1 MVWRFEGFLG
11 MDGPIYVGVE
21 GFQHREN
28 FLSMHVSKASRWEK
42 GNCAIVESTH
52 LSSMCVAYNHHFAIY
67 GKTKSQ
73 NTQLILNAVWK
84 VVYASYKSNYPK
96 SNF

>member
-1 MVWRFEGFLG
+1 MIWKFEGFLD

-21 GFQHREN
+21 GSQHRKN
-28 FLSMHVSKASRWEK
+28 FLSMHVSKASQWEK

-52 LSSMCVAYNHHFAIY
+52 LSNMCVAYNHHFDIY
-67 GKTKSQ
+67 SKNKSQ
-73 NTQLILNAVWK
+73 NTQLIVNVVWK